1 MAELIRTTELSLGPF
16 LPGLI
21 QSLLLLLGRLADNES
36 LVPTYL
42 GIQGV
47 GQKRVCDGHIRQA
60 LAVIS
65 VLDLTNLLFL
75 RNQINYLLLPR
86 IS

>member
-1 MAELIRTTELSLGPF
+1 MAELIRTTELPLCPF
-16 LPGLI
+16 HPGLI
-21 QSLLLLLGRLADNES
+21 QSLLLLLGRFADKK
-36 LVPTYL
+36 LGVYL

-65 VLDLTNLLFL
+65 VLDLTSLLFL
-75 RNQINYLLLPR
+75 RNRINYTAAA
-86 IS
+86 